1 MMTRLLPV
9 FKNGDV
15 ASRLVYRKDIS
26 GCQEKAARKASHNA
40 WGTCIV
46 GVISTYNKFNFASAL
61 WTTLSQLS
69 GDCRTVHLQN

>member
-26 GCQEKAARKASHNA
+26 GCQEKAARKASYNA
-40 WGTCIV
+40 
-46 GVISTYNKFNFASAL
+46 
-61 WTTLSQLS
+61 
-69 GDCRTVHLQN
+69 